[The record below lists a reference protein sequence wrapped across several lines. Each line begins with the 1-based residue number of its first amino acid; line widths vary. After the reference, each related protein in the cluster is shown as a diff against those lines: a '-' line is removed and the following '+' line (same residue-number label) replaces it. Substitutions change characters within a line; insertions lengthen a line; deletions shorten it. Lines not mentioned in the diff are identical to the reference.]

1 MNRQRLHADG
11 AFLPRR
17 QVRERAEIHLRA
29 DIELPSS
36 FRELLLD
43 GFAFFFMLLPMPLLA
58 VPVAVPNA
66 LTVPALHEF
75 IALLSALRAQV
86 RGFTLE
92 LLPPKRLLQTEI
104 FSTTN
109 GKKLS
114 P

>member
-1 MNRQRLHADG
+1 M
-11 AFLPRR
+11 
-17 QVRERAEIHLRA
+17 
-29 DIELPSS
+29 
-36 FRELLLD
+36 
-43 GFAFFFMLLPMPLLA
+43 
-58 VPVAVPNA
+58 
-66 LTVPALHEF
+66 LTVRVTLVELDTKVRKDTVAKDVDAIIVGNEGDESVELEG
-75 IALLSALRAQV
+75 V